1 MHDYQTNHVVIRLN
15 SRCCLRKTR
24 VIDPA
29 QDTWRH
35 AFFRLE
41 CLAISIRASHPL
53 FHAALLRHESGHSR
67 VRDKGLVLYCLFGHG
82 AAIMA
87 SSFFFFFSRQTRGY
101 LHFYIT
107 RFQTISFREFSARNR
122 EFSETLNIYV
132 PICMR

>member
-87 SSFFFFFSRQTRGY
+87 SSFFFFFHARRGDICIFI
-101 LHFYIT
+101 LHGFKQFLLENFLLGIVNLAK
-107 RFQTISFREFSARNR
+107 R
-122 EFSETLNIYV
+122 
-132 PICMR
+132 